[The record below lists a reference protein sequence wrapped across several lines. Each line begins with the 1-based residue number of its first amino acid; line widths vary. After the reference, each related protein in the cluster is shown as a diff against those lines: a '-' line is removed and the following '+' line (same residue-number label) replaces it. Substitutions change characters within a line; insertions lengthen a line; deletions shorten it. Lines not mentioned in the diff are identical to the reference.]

1 MVDDEL
7 IIDVGMHTGQDT
19 ANYLAKG
26 FRVVAVEADPA
37 LVEAANHRFAGEMA
51 DGRLR
56 IVHGAVSE
64 EVGTVALA
72 VADGLTE
79 WSSVSED
86 FIARQR
92 TVGLVTREV
101 EVPAVRFQDVLE
113 VSGIPHYLKIDIEGA
128 DMLAVRAL
136 RDFEDRPHFVSIET
150 VAHAGWTSKTGIFD
164 ELAELWTLGYRRFQ
178 YVPQG
183 NHSRTSEPVPA
194 REGGPSGLALE
205 DTGSGLFGEELAGEW
220 IDVDAALDRAR
231 RLRSG
236 QKLINL
242 GMRYAHTRPV
252 RAFASLRRSVGR
264 PVPWYDLHA
273 RLD

>member
-150 VAHAGWTSKTGIFD
+150 VAHAG
-164 ELAELWTLGYRRFQ
+164 
-178 YVPQG
+178 
-183 NHSRTSEPVPA
+183 
-194 REGGPSGLALE
+194 
-205 DTGSGLFGEELAGEW
+205 
-220 IDVDAALDRAR
+220 
-231 RLRSG
+231 
-236 QKLINL
+236 
-242 GMRYAHTRPV
+242 
-252 RAFASLRRSVGR
+252 
-264 PVPWYDLHA
+264 
-273 RLD
+273 